1 MARIALT
8 QAGSALGQQILPQSF
23 QLLGRR
29 FSGASLGRRLGGIA
43 ANALEDALEARKEG
57 PRLDALRIMESREG
71 AGIANVY
78 GRMRVAGQLIWASDF
93 TEQRETQGGKG
104 GPRVNT
110 YTYSVSFAV
119 GICEG
124 PDARIDRI
132 WANGE
137 VLDKSRYVHREY
149 PGSEHQDP
157 DPAIEADLGP
167 GQSPAYRGLC
177 YIVFEDFPLET
188 FGNRIPNLSFE
199 VVRTPAGGGERQIK
213 DVVRSVNLIPA
224 TGEFAYSIQPVRE
237 RTFPGRERPLNVN
250 SHEGRADA
258 IVSLDQLQS
267 ELPAVDSVSLTV
279 GWFGDDLR
287 AGACR

>member
-8 QAGSALGQQILPQSF
+8 QAGSALGRQILPQSF
-23 QLLGRR
+23 QVLGRR
-29 FSGASLGRRLGGIA
+29 FSGASLGRRLGGLA

-237 RTFPGRERPLNVN
+237 
-250 SHEGRADA
+250 
-258 IVSLDQLQS
+258 
-267 ELPAVDSVSLTV
+267 
-279 GWFGDDLR
+279 
-287 AGACR
+287 